1 MTKLALT
8 VASILFAVLF
18 VGVSGCARAKPI
30 ISTTYLPDGE
40 INIAYSQMLAASGGT
55 GGYNWSVTS
64 GTLPD
69 GLSLDSSTGVIGG
82 TPNTAGVYSFTVRVT
97 DSNGDSENATLSITI
112 QPPPSID
119 VTSLPDGEVN
129 GAYAQFPIEI
139 SGGSGN
145 YSDWSIKSGNLP
157 GGLSLGSADGV
168 IFGKPTTAG
177 TFSFTIQVTDSNGV
191 TATQALSITIVA
203 APSITTTSLPDG
215 EVNIAY
221 SQTLG
226 AIGGSGDYSSWA
238 ITSGTLPAGLSLDA
252 STGVINGTPTT
263 AGVSSIIIQLTDSGG
278 SVTTQALSITI
289 VP

>member
-1 MTKLALT
+1 MRKPALT
-8 VASILFAVLF
+8 VVSIIFAVLF
-18 VGVSGCARAKPI
+18 VSVSGCAKAKPI

-40 INIAYSQMLAASGGT
+40 INIAYSQALEASGGS

-69 GLSLDSSTGVIGG
+69 GLSLDSSTGVISG
-82 TPNTAGVYSFTVRVT
+82 TPTAANVYSFTVRVT
-97 DSNGDSENATLSITI
+97 DSNGASGNSALSINI

-119 VTSLPDGEVN
+119 ITSLPDGEVN
-129 GAYAQFPIEI
+129 GAYSQFPIEV

-145 YSDWSIKSGNLP
+145 YTDWSITSGNLP

-177 TFSFTIQVTDSNGV
+177 AFSFTIQVTDNNGV
-191 TATQALSITIVA
+191 TATQALTITIVA
-203 APSITTTSLPDG
+203 APSITTASLPDG

-226 AIGGSGDYSSWA
+226 AIGGSGDYTTWA

-252 STGVINGTPTT
+252 STGVISGTPTT
-263 AGVSSIIIQLTDSGG
+263 AGSSSVIIQLTDSGG